1 MSKLSI
7 DKYIFKSIKKTHV
20 IVLSLVA
27 FLALGTQILVQKRLH
42 STDEDVKV
50 ISIISEQRVF
60 IQNISKKLLLL
71 NDEKLYS
78 SKVIDIDLQET
89 LSEWKSNHNLLQNN
103 LHKLPKDASLNTQF
117 SKVTIVFEELLAT
130 YHHVVSVSTPDQKEQ
145 SLKAFLQIESSY
157 LKEMSAYI
165 DLYKNYTLVKI
176 NAIKNIQ
183 YVTFTILLIVL
194 LVAYFVSLRPI
205 RYRVKRIVS
214 DLLEAENK
222 ALTMARK
229 ANDIV
234 VEKKEILG
242 ELQLLQKAID
252 QNMIFARIDRHGYII
267 HSARKLKQ
275 LIYQQDINNQY
286 IIYESL
292 GLSETDSQV
301 LRGKIESNKGAILNH
316 EFHVNLKGSA
326 IEWID
331 LSVFPIVKRDATTE
345 YIVIGMD
352 ITSRKKAQSKI
363 EALNIERIASE
374 RVIQKEKSSMIVEA
388 QEEER
393 KRIAKD
399 IHDSIGQ
406 MLTALK
412 FNLECMEVGD
422 TEKLSAQ
429 IEALKKYTKNIIIGV
444 RMATFNLTPPEL
456 LHHGV
461 ISAIQKMVNQLN
473 KYSDAKIIFHSE
485 LEDSRL
491 RFDSLVETN
500 LYRVTQESIN
510 NAIKYAQSTYIYVS
524 LKKTEELLSISIT
537 DDGKGFD
544 MLSIPKK
551 PKGGTD
557 GGMGLFFMRERM
569 SYINGRVFFF
579 SEPGKGTRVVLN
591 YPINTK
597 ND

>member
-1 MSKLSI
+1 M
-7 DKYIFKSIKKTHV
+7 
-20 IVLSLVA
+20 
-27 FLALGTQILVQKRLH
+27 
-42 STDEDVKV
+42 
-50 ISIISEQRVF
+50 
-60 IQNISKKLLLL
+60 
-71 NDEKLYS
+71 
-78 SKVIDIDLQET
+78 
-89 LSEWKSNHNLLQNN
+89 
-103 LHKLPKDASLNTQF
+103 
-117 SKVTIVFEELLAT
+117 
-130 YHHVVSVSTPDQKEQ
+130 
-145 SLKAFLQIESSY
+145 
-157 LKEMSAYI
+157 
-165 DLYKNYTLVKI
+165 
-176 NAIKNIQ
+176 
-183 YVTFTILLIVL
+183 
-194 LVAYFVSLRPI
+194 
-205 RYRVKRIVS
+205 S

-510 NAIKYAQSTYIYVS
+510 NAIKYAQSTYISVS